1 MGSRPLSRK
10 WMNLSRISVAS
21 YSIANLLGLISISTW
36 QDVHRMVRLPFDVS
50 TDWEEVRPSLRR
62 LP

>member
-1 MGSRPLSRK
+1 
-10 WMNLSRISVAS
+10 MNLSRISVAS